1 MAKSFHERAIEVVRS
16 IPLGRVATY
25 GLVATMAGNP
35 RAARQVT
42 RVLHTSSRKEKLPW
56 HRVVNREGRISLKPG
71 HGYEMQREL
80 LSGEGIKFDDSDR
93 IDLSRFLWS
102 PR

>member
-16 IPLGRVATY
+16 IPLGRVATN